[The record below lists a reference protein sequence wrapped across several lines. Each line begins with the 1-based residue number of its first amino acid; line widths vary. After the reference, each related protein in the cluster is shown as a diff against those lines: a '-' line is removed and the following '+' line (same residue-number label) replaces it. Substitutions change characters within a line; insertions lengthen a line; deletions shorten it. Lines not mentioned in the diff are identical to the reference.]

1 MPGEDA
7 LEIVRASLAL
17 AMPTAST
24 DGLTRAAEAVLLW
37 GSEDAADHLDDSL
50 SRRMLVDLFGAARA
64 EPRDFPAAE
73 PEQFAPGWDSSLES
87 VAQYRTWA
95 HTDDMA
101 ALNRRAR
108 PPEPGNPTMP
118 PT

>member
-1 MPGEDA
+1 MRGEDA

-37 GSEDAADHLDDSL
+37 GSEDAADHLDESL
-50 SRRMLVDLFGAARA
+50 SRRMLVDLFDAAHA
-64 EPRDFPAAE
+64 APSEFPAAE
-73 PEQFAPGWDSSLES
+73 PEQFMHGWDRNAES

-101 ALNRRAR
+101 DLIRRTR
-108 PPEPGNPTMP
+108 PPEPDDPIVP
-118 PT
+118 FA